1 MTHTCTE
8 CCTVIDSKARIC
20 PHCRSRQIVPGQQSR
35 ALVAFALML
44 GVAGWYI
51 STPAGMDRL
60 VAATSQPDTQ

>member
-8 CCTVIDSKARIC
+8 CCSPVSPAARIC
-20 PHCRSRQIVPGQQSR
+20 PHCRSRQIVPGEQSR

-44 GVAGWYI
+44 GVAVWYI

-60 VAATSQPDTQ
+60 VAATAPRAIP